1 MPVTPPPETTTP
13 VQTGQSQ
20 IGSTSAA
27 NPKGALDKDGFL
39 KLFVAQL
46 THQDPTSPMEST
58 DYVAQL
64 ATFSQ
69 VEQSVQMSQKLDSIL
84 QASALT
90 QATAMIGK
98 EITSADGEITGIV
111 KEVNLYSDG
120 VIAVLDTGEKVLI
133 QPGIQVRDFVA
144 AGGNETETA

>member
-1 MPVTPPPETTTP
+1 MNVDSATTSSSPPPTP
-13 VQTGQSQ
+13 APSGTHVDYQ
-20 IGSTSAA
+20 A
-27 NPKGALDKDGFL
+27 FL
-39 KLFVAQL
+39 KLLVAQMKN
-46 THQDPTSPMEST
+46 QDPTSPMDST

-98 EITSADGEITGIV
+98 EITSADGKITGIV

-120 VIAVLDTGEKVLI
+120 VIAVLETGEKVLV
-133 QPGIQVRDFVA
+133 QPGIQVRDSVA
-144 AGGNETETA
+144 AGGNGSETA

>member
-1 MPVTPPPETTTP
+1 MMNAISPTSGSPATNFAQPASS
-13 VQTGQSQ
+13 GQYVDYQS
-20 IGSTSAA
+20 
-27 NPKGALDKDGFL
+27 FL
-39 KLFVAQL
+39 KLLVAQMK
-46 THQDPTSPMEST
+46 TQDPTSPMEST

-69 VEQSVQMSQKLDSIL
+69 VEQSVQINAKLDSIL

-98 EITSADGEITGIV
+98 EVTSADGKVTGIV

-120 VIAVLDTGEKVLI
+120 VVAILDNGEKVLI
-133 QPGIQVRDFVA
+133 QPGVQVREPS
-144 AGGNETETA
+144 GNTDGAETA